1 MAPSAPSETVNIL
14 NLNLKAFL
22 IHYLQ
27 VKNVSK
33 MAGPIGPP
41 GFNGSRGPPG
51 QAGSRG
57 EQGPK
62 GAGDFSAC
70 HYNRAQAAITPGTT
84 EADVAI
90 PEPNVSIIHKVF
102 LKKRHFACMHPLS

>member
-70 HYNRAQAAITPGTT
+70 HYKRDQDTLTRGSDQTV
-84 EADVAI
+84 VAI
-90 PEPNVSIIHKVF
+90 AEPNVSIIHKVIF
-102 LKKRHFACMHPLS
+102 K

>member
-1 MAPSAPSETVNIL
+1 
-14 NLNLKAFL
+14 
-22 IHYLQ
+22 
-27 VKNVSK
+27 

-70 HYNRAQAAITPGTT
+70 DYKSAEATNTPGTND
-84 EADVAI
+84 ADVAI
-90 PEPNVSIIHKVF
+90 AEPNVSIIHKVIF
-102 LKKRHFACMHPLS
+102 KYDILHACIR

>member
-1 MAPSAPSETVNIL
+1 MAPSETVNTY
-14 NLNLKAFL
+14 LNLKAFL

-70 HYNRAQAAITPGTT
+70 HYIRAPVTVTPGTT

-102 LKKRHFACMHPLS
+102 LKKRHFAYMHPLSFML

>member
-1 MAPSAPSETVNIL
+1 
-14 NLNLKAFL
+14 
-22 IHYLQ
+22 
-27 VKNVSK
+27 

-57 EQGPK
+57 EKGPK

-70 HYNRAQAAITPGTT
+70 HYKRDQATLTRGSDQTV
-84 EADVAI
+84 VAI
-90 PEPNVSIIHKVF
+90 AEPNVSIIHKVIF
-102 LKKRHFACMHPLS
+102 K

>member
-1 MAPSAPSETVNIL
+1 MAPSAPSETVNT

-27 VKNVSK
+27 VKKVSK

-70 HYNRAQAAITPGTT
+70 HYKRNQETKTRGSNQIV
-84 EADVAI
+84 VAI
-90 PEPNVSIIHKVF
+90 AEPNVSIIHKVIF
-102 LKKRHFACMHPLS
+102 K